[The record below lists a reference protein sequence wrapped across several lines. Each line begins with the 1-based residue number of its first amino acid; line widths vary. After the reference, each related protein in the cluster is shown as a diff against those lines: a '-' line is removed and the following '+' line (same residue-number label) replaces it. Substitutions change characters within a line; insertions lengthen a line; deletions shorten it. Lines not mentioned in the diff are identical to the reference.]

1 MQNLNKKKLSL
12 KIISLLILF
21 SSLGNNNVF
30 SQEETLKFTLDD
42 ILKLAKKQS
51 LDALIAKNSFRSSY
65 WAHRSYKAMFLPSL
79 TMDATLPDFNRSIA
93 QITQP
98 DGTIDYIGQ
107 QNLTNYLNLN
117 IKQNITFTGG
127 QLFVRSNLQ
136 KLDVLKDSVIT
147 SFLTNPISIGL
158 IQPVFS
164 YNSFK
169 WQKKIEPL
177 KYKEA
182 KKEYIN
188 AQETINLKAI
198 NRFFDL
204 VLAQINLSIAEI
216 NYSSNDTLYNIAK
229 GRYNLGKIAQ
239 NDLYQLELNL
249 LNSKSALNRAKLEL
263 QTKEFNLI
271 SFLGLS
277 NKKKIYLI
285 IPQEVP
291 KLKIDI
297 PKALSE
303 ANKNNPEIVR
313 MTRHL
318 IEADSDVARAK
329 AENRFNA
336 NIIANYGL
344 TQSANTL
351 SDSYRDP
358 LNSQQFSFG
367 IQVPIIDWG
376 EGKGRYKMAQSNMEV
391 VKSSIAQQTIDFE
404 QNVFLEVM
412 QFNMQDEQVMIQA
425 KADTVA
431 QRNYNVSKNRFY
443 IGKISVTDLNIT
455 IKEKDSAKRNYIF
468 SLRRYWS
475 YYYNIRQLTL
485 YDFENSLELT
495 ENFDQLI
502 DRKVY
507 PEP

>member
-1 MQNLNKKKLSL
+1 MLNQNQKKTFF
-12 KIISLLILF
+12 KIIFLLFIHAYQL
-21 SSLGNNNVF
+21 SGHIF
-30 SQEETLKFTLDD
+30 SQEKTLNLN
-42 ILKLAKKQS
+42 LEEVLELAKDQS

-65 WAHRSYKAMFLPSL
+65 WAYRSYKAMFLPALS
-79 TMDATLPDFNRSIA
+79 MNATVPDLNRSIS
-93 QITQP
+93 QVTQP
-98 DGTIDYIGQ
+98 DGTIDYVGQ
-107 QNLTNYLNLN
+107 QNLINYLNFD
-117 IKQNITFTGG
+117 IKQNITLTGG

-136 KLDVLKDSVIT
+136 RLDILKDSTVT

-164 YNSFK
+164 YNSYK

-177 KYKEA
+177 RYKEA
-182 KKEYIN
+182 KKKYIN
-188 AQETINLKAI
+188 ALETINIRAVS
-198 NRFFDL
+198 RFFDL

-216 NYSSNDTLYNIAK
+216 NYSNNDTLYNIAK

-239 NDLYQLELNL
+239 NDLYQLELNF
-249 LNSKSALNRAKLEL
+249 LNSKSALNQAKLDL
-263 QTKEFNLI
+263 QTREFRLR
-271 SFLGLS
+271 SYLGLS
-277 NKKKIYLI
+277 EKTSIRLV
-285 IPQEVP
+285 VP
-291 KLKIDI
+291 KDIPELKIDI

-303 ANKNNPEIVR
+303 AKKNNPEIVR
-313 MTRHL
+313 MTRQI

-344 TQSANTL
+344 TQSANNL
-351 SDSYRDP
+351 PDAYKSP
-358 LNSQQFSFG
+358 LNSQQLSFG

-391 VKSSIAQQTIDFE
+391 VKTRIAQENIDFE

-412 QFNMQDEQVMIQA
+412 QFNMQDQQVTIQA

-431 QRNYNVSKNRFY
+431 QSSYDVSKNRFY

-455 IKEKDSAKRNYIF
+455 IKEKDSAKRNYI
-468 SLRRYWS
+468 SALRRYWT

-485 YDFENSLELT
+485 YYFENNLELA

-502 DRKVY
+502 DQKVY
-507 PEP
+507 SEP

>member
-1 MQNLNKKKLSL
+1 MLSL
-12 KIISLLILF
+12 NPSKFISRIILLLLLAN
-21 SSLGNNNVF
+21 LGNF
-30 SQEETLKFTLDD
+30 SAIGQGKTLNLSLNDV
-42 ILKLAKKQS
+42 LKLAKYQS

-65 WAHRSYKAMFLPSL
+65 WSHRSYKAMFLPSL
-79 TMDATLPDFNRSIA
+79 SMDATLPDLNRSIA

-98 DGTIDYIGQ
+98 DGTIDYLGQ
-107 QNLTNYLNLN
+107 QNLTNYLNFN
-117 IKQNITFTGG
+117 IKQNITFSGG

-136 KLDVLKDSVIT
+136 RLDVLKDSVIT
-147 SFLTNPISIGL
+147 SYLTNPISIGL
-158 IQPVFS
+158 LQPIFS

-169 WQKKIEPL
+169 WQRKIEPL

-188 AQETINLKAI
+188 AQETINIRAVS
-198 NRFFDL
+198 RFFDL
-204 VLAQINLSIAEI
+204 VLAQINLSIADI
-216 NYSSNDTLYNIAK
+216 NYSNNDTLYNIAK

-249 LNSKSALNRAKLEL
+249 LNSKSALNQAKLDL
-263 QTKEFNLI
+263 QIREFGLK
-271 SFLGLS
+271 SYLGLNEKTS
-277 NKKKIYLI
+277 IHLI
-285 IPQEVP
+285 VP
-291 KLKIDI
+291 KEIPGLKIDI

-303 ANKNNPEIVR
+303 AKNNNPDIVR
-313 MTRHL
+313 MSRQL

-336 NIIANYGL
+336 NIVANYGL
-344 TQSANTL
+344 TQSATTL
-351 SDSYRDP
+351 HDAYKDP
-358 LNSQQFSFG
+358 RNSSQLSFG
-367 IQVPIIDWG
+367 IQIPIIDWG
-376 EGKGRYKMAQSNMEV
+376 EGKGKYKMAQSNMEV
-391 VKSSIAQQTIDFE
+391 VKTSIAKQTIDFE
-404 QNVFLEVM
+404 QTVFLEVM

-431 QRNYNVSKNRFY
+431 QSSYNVSKNRFY

-468 SLRRYWS
+468 ALRRYWS

-485 YDFENSLELT
+485 YDFQNNFELT

-502 DRKVY
+502 DQKVY
-507 PEP
+507 SEP

>member
-1 MQNLNKKKLSL
+1 KNLVL
-12 KIISLLILF
+12 KIIFLLLIFVNQGYHNAL
-21 SSLGNNNVF
+21 
-30 SQEETLKFTLDD
+30 SQEKTLNLSLEDV
-42 ILKLAKKQS
+42 LKLAKDQS

-79 TMDATLPDFNRSIA
+79 NMDATIPDLNRSIS
-93 QITQP
+93 QITMP
-98 DGTIDYIGQ
+98 DGTIDFVDQ
-107 QNLTNYLNLN
+107 QNVSNYLNLN
-117 IKQNITFTGG
+117 VHQNITFTGG
-127 QLFVRSNLQ
+127 QLFLRSNLQ
-136 KLDVLKDSVIT
+136 RLDVLKDSVVT
-147 SFLTNPISIGL
+147 SFLTNPINIGL
-158 IQPVFS
+158 LQPIFS

-169 WQKKIEPL
+169 WQRKIEPL

-188 AQETINLKAI
+188 AQETINMKAV

-216 NYSSNDTLYNIAK
+216 NYSNNDTLYNIAK

-249 LNSKSALNRAKLEL
+249 LNSKSALNQAKLDL
-263 QTKEFNLI
+263 QTREFRLRSYLGISEKSSIHLI
-271 SFLGLS
+271 VPEE
-277 NKKKIYLI
+277 
-285 IPQEVP
+285 IPE
-291 KLKIDI
+291 LKIDI
-297 PKALSE
+297 PKALGE
-303 ANKNNPEIVR
+303 AKKNNPEIVR
-313 MTRHL
+313 MTRQI

-344 TQSANTL
+344 TQSANTIP
-351 SDSYRDP
+351 DAYKDP
-358 LNSQQFSFG
+358 RNSQQFSFG
-367 IQVPIIDWG
+367 IQIPIIDWG
-376 EGKGRYKMAQSNMEV
+376 EGKGKYKMAQSNMEV
-391 VKSSIAQQTIDFE
+391 VKTRVAQQTIDFE

-431 QRNYNVSKNRFY
+431 QNSYDVSKNRFF

-455 IKEKDSAKRNYIF
+455 IKEKDNAKRNYI
-468 SLRRYWS
+468 SALRKYWS

-485 YDFENSLELT
+485 YDFQNNLELT

-502 DRKVY
+502 DQKVY
-507 PEP
+507 SEP